1 MENHDN
7 SPNKRQR
14 QDTKFKADL
23 IKVYN
28 AAKSKPMT
36 TKEADIFAGVMRESI
51 CRHID
56 TLLRQGIIAVIR
68 KRKYTITGYPY
79 VNEYTAD
86 TSLLPKS
93 NQLNLFSHD

>member
-1 MENHDN
+1 MKNHDN
-7 SPNKRQR
+7 SPNKRQG

-28 AAKSKPMT
+28 ALKAKPMT
-36 TKEADIFAGVMRESI
+36 MKEADIYTGVMRESI

-56 TLLRQGIIAVIR
+56 TLLRQGSIAVIR

-79 VNEYTAD
+79 VKEYTANL
-86 TSLLPKS
+86 SFVRKS
-93 NQLNLFSHD
+93 NQLTMFD